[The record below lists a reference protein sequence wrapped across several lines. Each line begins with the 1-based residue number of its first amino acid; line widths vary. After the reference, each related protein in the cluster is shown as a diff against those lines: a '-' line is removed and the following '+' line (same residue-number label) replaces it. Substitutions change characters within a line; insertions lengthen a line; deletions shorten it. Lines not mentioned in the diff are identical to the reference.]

1 MRLSDANDFA
11 GYLQEMAG
19 EMREAGLEST
29 AEDYIKAAST
39 ITDLTGLV
47 TELSSISS
55 ARIGAVVITRRS
67 SLYPLGGK

>member
-11 GYLQEMAG
+11 GYLQEMAV

-39 ITDLTGLV
+39 ITDLTQMAAEMRQRVGRLFIEMPAASD
-47 TELSSISS
+47 TW
-55 ARIGAVVITRRS
+55 A
-67 SLYPLGGK
+67 KW